1 LWPNV
6 FFDIYPEWLDFFQV
20 LPTAAGR
27 TRIRSRSYGFADDRR
42 EMRAARYLCTRLNS
56 RVQAEDEVLT
66 RSVQQGLGSG
76 AYTQGILSDKEV
88 VLAGFQDW
96 LRARLPVCRSGR
108 APLRGAVAA
117 RNDALAAQGKQAVT
131 SRADTTRSRDS

>member
-1 LWPNV
+1 
-6 FFDIYPEWLDFFQV
+6 
-20 LPTAAGR
+20 
-27 TRIRSRSYGFADDRR
+27 
-42 EMRAARYLCTRLNS
+42 MKAARYFCARLNS

-66 RSVQQGLGSG
+66 ASVQRGLASG
-76 AYTQGILSDKEV
+76 AYPQGILSSKEV

-108 APLRGAVAA
+108 APLRGAGAA